1 MNSLYD
7 GYREHEYTELREK
20 YEPGYKQ
27 RNDGLNYGVK
37 YIDQIEEFLAPH
49 LVFPVRI
56 FDWGGTLERI
66 HHSRQATNFF
76 IFMILAINQR

>member
-56 FDWGGTLERI
+56 FDWGGHWKEYTIQDKQQTSSYL
-66 HHSRQATNFF
+66 
-76 IFMILAINQR
+76 